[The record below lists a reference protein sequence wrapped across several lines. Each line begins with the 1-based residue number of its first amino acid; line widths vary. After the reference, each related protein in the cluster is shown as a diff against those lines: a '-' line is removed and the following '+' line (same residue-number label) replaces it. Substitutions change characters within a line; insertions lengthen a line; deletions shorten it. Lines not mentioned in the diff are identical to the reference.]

1 MLRGLWKLTWLEI
14 KIFMREPLGVI
25 GTVGLPVF
33 IFVVFGRVLGS
44 PLRRV
49 SPGVPRVLSAD
60 LPILAR
66 ELTELSD
73 EVASFVITTSTVLSL
88 VAIIAIYREGGI
100 LRRLRATPLRPYTIL
115 TAHVLAKLL
124 FTAVTLAATL
134 LAGRRYYSLD
144 AGVPL
149 VSFALALLFTT
160 VCLLSLGFLIAS
172 IVPTARFAQPIGTLF
187 LYPML
192 GVSGLFVPVASLPPM
207 LQAVAHALPLT
218 YAVSLLRGAW
228 LGEPWSS
235 HIGDIAALV
244 IVFAVCTAASA
255 RVFRW
260 E

>member
-25 GTVGLPVF
+25 GTVGFPVL

-44 PLRRV
+44 PVRRV
-49 SPGVPRVLSAD
+49 SPGVPRILSVD
-60 LPILAR
+60 LPIL
-66 ELTELSD
+66 
-73 EVASFVITTSTVLSL
+73 ASFVITTSTVLSL

-115 TAHVLAKLL
+115 TAHVLVKLL
-124 FTAVTLAATL
+124 FTAVTLAVTL
-134 LAGRRYYSLD
+134 LAGRRYYSVE

-149 VSFALALLFTT
+149 VSFALALLFST
-160 VCLLSLGFLIAS
+160 VSLLSLGFLIAS
-172 IVPTARFAQPIGTLF
+172 VVPTARFAQPIGTLV

-192 GVSGLFVPVASLPPM
+192 GVSGLFVPVASLPPL

-218 YAVSLLRGAW
+218 YAVSLLRGIW
-228 LGEPWSS
+228 HGEGWSA
-235 HIGDIAALV
+235 HIGDVTAL
-244 IVFAVCTAASA
+244 AVMFLLFTAVSA